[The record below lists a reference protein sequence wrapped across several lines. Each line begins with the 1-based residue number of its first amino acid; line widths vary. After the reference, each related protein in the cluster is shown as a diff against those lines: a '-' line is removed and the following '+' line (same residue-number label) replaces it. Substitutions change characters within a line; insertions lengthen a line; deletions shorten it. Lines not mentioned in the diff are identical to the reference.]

1 MSPLVYLND
10 YTNKRLF
17 FTVNEYKNDYV
28 KGEILQLFFTNDIL
42 MYTLVT
48 VELGNAQ
55 FKGFSIRQ
63 GEETFIKAVYF
74 ALEQACLEG
83 TAPVIYFSIYS
94 RDSEVF
100 YNETFI
106 SISLDGQ
113 SMV

>member
-17 FTVNEYKNDYV
+17 FTVNEYKDDYI
-28 KGEILQLFFTNDIL
+28 KGEILQIFSNIL
-42 MYTLVT
+42 IFNSVT
-48 VELGNAQ
+48 VELGKAM
-55 FKGFSIRQ
+55 FKGFSTRQ

-83 TAPVIYFSIYS
+83 KVQFEHFSIRS
-94 RDSEVF
+94 RDSEDV
-100 YNETFI
+100 YIWTFV

>member
-17 FTVNEYKNDYV
+17 FTVNEYKDDYV
-28 KGEILQLFFTNDIL
+28 KGEILQLFFTYDIL
-42 MYTLVT
+42 MYNLVT

-83 TAPVIYFSIYS
+83 TAHLYIL
-94 RDSEVF
+94 VF
-100 YNETFI
+100 THLILKFFI
-106 SISLDGQ
+106 MRPL
-113 SMV
+113 

>member
-1 MSPLVYLND
+1 M
-10 YTNKRLF
+10 
-17 FTVNEYKNDYV
+17 
-28 KGEILQLFFTNDIL
+28 
-42 MYTLVT
+42 T
-48 VELGNAQ
+48 VELGKAM

-83 TAPVIYFSIYS
+83 KVQFEHFSICS
-94 RDSEVF
+94 RDDV
-100 YNETFI
+100 YIWTFV